1 MSLLSYLYED
11 RCNSNII
18 YTDDDISFYIRNM
31 SVNKK
36 ILKITKDDYDRL
48 VKEYSY
54 ILDLYMSDNDY
65 YVIGTFEDLK
75 GVGLDP
81 GVPFV

>member
-18 YTDDDISFYIRNM
+18 YTDDDISFYIRDM
-31 SVNKK
+31 PVNKK
-36 ILKITKDDYDRL
+36 ILKITKEEYDKL
-48 VKEYSY
+48 NKEYSY
-54 ILDLYMSDNDY
+54 ILDLYMSDNTY

-75 GVGLDP
+75 AVGLDP

>member
-1 MSLLSYLYED
+1 MP
-11 RCNSNII
+11 
-18 YTDDDISFYIRNM
+18 
-31 SVNKK
+31 VNKK
-36 ILKITKDDYDRL
+36 ILKITKDEYDRL

-54 ILDLYMSDNDY
+54 ILDLYMSDNTY

-75 GVGLDP
+75 AVGLDP

>member
-11 RCNSNII
+11 RCNSYIVC
-18 YTDDDISFYIRNM
+18 TDDGISFYIRDM
-31 SVNKK
+31 AVNKK

-54 ILDLYMSDNDY
+54 ILDLYMSDNQHY
-65 YVIGTFEDLK
+65 AIGTFEDLRA
-75 GVGLDP
+75 VGLDP

>member
-1 MSLLSYLYED
+1 MP
-11 RCNSNII
+11 
-18 YTDDDISFYIRNM
+18 
-31 SVNKK
+31 VNKK
-36 ILKITKDDYDRL
+36 ILKITKEEYDKL
-48 VKEYSY
+48 NKEYSY
-54 ILDLYMSDNDY
+54 ILDLYMSDNTY

>member
-11 RCNSNII
+11 RCFSYII
-18 YTDDDISFYIRNM
+18 YTDDDISFYIRDM
-31 SVNKK
+31 PVNKK
-36 ILKITKDDYDRL
+36 ILKITKEEYDKL
-48 VKEYSY
+48 SKEYSY
-54 ILDLYMSDNDY
+54 ILDLYMSDNTY

>member
-1 MSLLSYLYED
+1 MSLLSYIYED
-11 RCNSNII
+11 RCNSYII
-18 YTDDDISFYIRNM
+18 YTADDISFYIRDM
-31 SVNKK
+31 PVNKK
-36 ILKITKDDYDRL
+36 ILKITKDEYDKL
-48 VKEYSY
+48 SKEYSY
-54 ILDLYMSDNDY
+54 ILDLYMSDNTY

>member
-1 MSLLSYLYED
+1 MLMNELVVT
-11 RCNSNII
+11 I
-18 YTDDDISFYIRNM
+18 YTKDFGLHVYIIT
-31 SVNKK
+31 KK
-36 ILKITKDDYDRL
+36 ILKITKEEYNKL
-48 VKEYSY
+48 NKEYSY
-54 ILDLYMSDNDY
+54 ILDLYMSDNTY

>member
-1 MSLLSYLYED
+1 MSLLSYIYED
-11 RCNSNII
+11 RCNSLYI
-18 YTDDDISFYIRNM
+18 YNTDSISFYIGDM
-31 SVNKK
+31 PVNKK
-36 ILKITKDDYDRL
+36 ILKITKDEYDRL
-48 VKEYSY
+48 SKEYSY
-54 ILDLYMSDNDY
+54 ILDLYMSDNTY